1 MRSILVLVV
10 AAMLLELTT
19 AVQYFA
25 TRRDITWQLK
35 EMAQRDLNETNH
47 TAKIKQEVEK
57 TVLEHVDDVERMVA
71 NNEID
76 SLKYMLR
83 HILTHHAHITG
94 MNIAFIP
101 GYMKGV
107 IPNLPSHGRYGIY
120 IYGDEGNWKEQSID
134 FDYTQRTWFHR
145 ALDND
150 VFWSEPYEGKY
161 NVMLMCTF
169 SRPVHDKNGK
179 TVGVL
184 AADVPL
190 HELSA
195 MATQLY
201 DNQRHS
207 LLPVVILQLL
217 GLIVLAFIIQRY
229 VASQR
234 RLMTVA
240 NEMTRI
246 ENELNI
252 ARNIQMA
259 MLPKVF
265 PPFPERDDVDV
276 YASLTPAREVG
287 GDFYDFLI
295 RNEQLFFCIGDVSGK
310 GVPAAL
316 LMMATRQLFR
326 TEAKRINKEST
337 VTAAD
342 IVQMMNRSICEGQ
355 SSGYFATMFVGILD
369 LNTGVLDYCNAG
381 HEAPI
386 LGGVPMKVYPNLPVG
401 ALPDWKFQGQT
412 TAMTS
417 DITLFLFTDGLSELR
432 DIDGHLFSRKKV
444 VNLAK
449 ENNGNHASD
458 LVAHMAEEVHSFAG
472 KAEQSDDITMMAIE
486 WKGLDSLSFAPVDLQ
501 DDLPQLKEFVSERA
515 KKAGMSTREMKRLRL
530 VVEEALANA
539 AMHGKAQEVTMAA
552 KVTDKQFTICV
563 IDDGAPFD
571 PTTAPTT
578 DLSMEAENRPVGGL
592 GLVFMRQMSDL
603 LEYRRLDDKNM
614 LVIKNNIHHDNNH
627 L

>member
-1 MRSILVLVV
+1 MRSIVVLVV

-57 TVLEHVDDVERMVA
+57 TVSEHVDDVERMVA
-71 NNEID
+71 NKDID
-76 SLKYMLR
+76 SLKYILR

-101 GYMKGV
+101 GYMKDV
-107 IPNLPSHGRYGIY
+107 VPNLPSHGRYGIY
-120 IYGDEGNWKEQSID
+120 IYGEEGNWKEQIIS
-134 FDYTQRTWFHR
+134 FDYTQRSWFHR
-145 ALDND
+145 GLDNNN
-150 VFWSEPYEGKY
+150 FWSEPYEGRY
-161 NVMLMCTF
+161 NVMWMCTF
-169 SRPVHDKNGK
+169 SKPMHDKQGK

-190 HELSA
+190 NELSA

-207 LLPVVILQLL
+207 LLPVIMLQLL
-217 GLIVLAFIIQRY
+217 GLLVLAFIIQRY

-295 RNEQLFFCIGDVSGK
+295 RDERLFFCIGDVSGK

-316 LMMATRQLFR
+316 LMMATRMLFR
-326 TEAKRINKEST
+326 TEAKRINKDSAI
-337 VTAAD
+337 TAAD
-342 IVQMMNRSICEGQ
+342 IVQSMNRSICEGQ
-355 SSGYFATMFVGILD
+355 SAGYFATMFVGILD
-369 LNTGVLDYCNAG
+369 LNTGVLDFCNAG

-386 LGGVPMKVYPNLPVG
+386 MGGVPMTVIPNLPVG
-401 ALPDWKFQGQT
+401 ALSDWKFQGQT
-412 TAMTS
+412 TAMVS
-417 DITLFLFTDGLSELR
+417 DNTLFLYTDGLSELR
-432 DIDGHLFSRKKV
+432 NVDEHLFSRKKV
-444 VNLAK
+444 VSLAN
-449 ENNGNHASD
+449 ENKGNHARD
-458 LVAHMAEEVHSFAG
+458 LVAHMGDEARSFAG

-501 DDLPQLKEFVSERA
+501 DDLPQLKEFVSDMA

-530 VVEEALANA
+530 VVEEALTNA

-552 KVTDKQFTICV
+552 KVTDKQFTIC
-563 IDDGAPFD
+563 ITDDGAPFD

-578 DLSMEAENRPVGGL
+578 DLSMEAENRPAGGL

-614 LVIKNNIHHDNNH
+614 LVIKNNIHHDNNN